1 MRLQK
6 PKRSTKRE
14 RKAEKLAVIHR
25 LCADVADAIL
35 ARLVVLRMTT
45 SLEVE
50 LIGET
55 KKRTEELRC
64 GNQLH
69 ALYKIHT
76 AVMAEY
82 PRDEQH
88 WVSAWVSA
96 WEWRAIL
103 RTALNTP
110 RDPDIYRIITD
121 DQLDA
126 VSSATKP
133 YATQAQNS
141 RPPRKLSPT
150 GRAVR

>member
-1 MRLQK
+1 MRPKKQK
-6 PKRSTKRE
+6 QLKKRE

-25 LCADVADAIL
+25 LCAEAAEAIL

-45 SLEVE
+45 SLEVG
-50 LIGET
+50 LISET

-64 GNQLH
+64 GNQIH

-76 AVMAEY
+76 AVMAKY
-82 PRDEQH
+82 PQGEQH
-88 WVSAWVSA
+88 WVSS
-96 WEWRAIL
+96 WEWRAML

-110 RDPDIYRIITD
+110 RNPDIYRIITD
-121 DQLDA
+121 DHLDA
-126 VSSATKP
+126 ISSATKF
-133 YATQAQNS
+133 YVAQAQNS